1 MNNAGKI
8 FLAIVFSAIL
18 CFKASAQNNNQAA
31 DLVKEGVELHNQG
44 KYADAIAK
52 YTEAL
57 KIEPENG
64 YANYEMAFSLYAS
77 KKMTEA
83 VPFLEKSVKSTNQS
97 VSVGAYCLLASIY
110 DNTNQSQ
117 KAIDTYNAAIKI
129 NPDYPQI
136 FYNLGLAYF
145 RNKQYAEAEGSAVE
159 AMKHNPKS
167 ASSQRLYALVC
178 FHQNKRGNALAALC
192 TFLMLEPTGPRAAEA
207 FTNIQSI
214 LKGGVLRDP
223 NGSMTIPVSASDDKE
238 TGTLNLA
245 ISLSTAAA
253 QTKKLTGV
261 DLLEEEFKGI
271 FSMYG
276 QLAEKKTDK
285 TFFDK
290 FFAGYLYKLVQSGNL
305 PAFTR
310 TASLSAYHDENSKWL
325 KDNPDKLHNL
335 ADWIAKTERE
345 L

>member
-1 MNNAGKI
+1 MGKL
-8 FLAIVFSAIL
+8 FLAVSVAAFF
-18 CFKASAQNNNQAA
+18 CFRVSAQNSNLAS
-31 DLVKEGVELHNQG
+31 DLIKEGVDLHNQSKYTEAIV
-44 KYADAIAK
+44 KYA
-52 YTEAL
+52 EAL
-57 KIEPENG
+57 KIEPENS

-77 KKMTEA
+77 KKFTEA
-83 VPFLEKSVKSTNQS
+83 IPFLEKAVNATNKS

-110 DNTNQSQ
+110 DDGNQAQ

-129 NPDYPQI
+129 DPNYPQI

-145 RNKQYAEAEGSAVE
+145 RNKQYLESENSAVE

-192 TFLMLEPTGPRAAEA
+192 TFLMLEPTGLRAAEA
-207 FTNIQSI
+207 FTNIQRI

-223 NGSMTIPVSASDDKE
+223 NGKMTIQVSAADDKE
-238 TGTLNLA
+238 TGSLNMT
-245 ISLSTAAA
+245 ISIVAAEA
-253 QTKKLTGV
+253 QTPKLTGI
-261 DLLEEEFKGI
+261 DLLEEQFKNI
-271 FSMYG
+271 FSIYG

-290 FFAGYLYKLVQSGNL
+290 FFAEYLYKLVQSGNL

-310 TASLSAYHDENSKWL
+310 TASLSAFHDENAKWL
-325 KDNPDKLHNL
+325 KDNPGKLHDL
-335 ADWIAKTERE
+335 AEWIAKTERGF
-345 L
+345 

>member
-1 MNNAGKI
+1 MKTTGKL
-8 FLAIVFSAIL
+8 FLTAALCTVFCVGAV
-18 CFKASAQNNNQAA
+18 AQNSNQAS
-31 DLVKEGVELHNQG
+31 DLIKEGVDLHNQG

-57 KIEPENG
+57 KIEPDNT
-64 YANYEMAFSLYAS
+64 YADYEMAFSLYAS

-83 VPFLEKSVKSTNQS
+83 VPFLEKAVTSANKS

-110 DNTNQSQ
+110 DDSNQSQ

-145 RNKQYAEAEGSAVE
+145 RNKQYADAESSAVE
-159 AMKHNPKS
+159 AMKHNPKN

-223 NGSMTIPVSASDDKE
+223 NGSMTIPVSATDDKE

-245 ISLSTAAA
+245 ISITTAAA

-271 FSMYG
+271 FSIYG

-290 FFAGYLYKLVQSGNL
+290 FFADYLYKLVQSGNL

-310 TASLSAYHDENSKWL
+310 TASLSAFHDENAKWL

-335 ADWIAKTERE
+335 AEWIAKTELE
-345 L
+345 F